1 MKTRNLPS
9 CAALCLSH
17 SVIHLVFSSSFFF
30 FLENTTIP
38 NLREVK
44 ENMTMGSTLVTNPKG
59 GFLVSRK
66 SSTFSIDKKK
76 KDWSLHIC
84 CKTTQQRIYRTL
96 TKPLASM
103 EKSGSVSWE
112 RNRMLWIN
120 CGNVEVF
127 KHVGLCL
134 RTVVKLYLNL
144 RITNVS
150 KLQRQ

>member
-17 SVIHLVFSSSFFF
+17 SVIHLVYSSSFF

-76 KDWSLHIC
+76 KD
-84 CKTTQQRIYRTL
+84 
-96 TKPLASM
+96 
-103 EKSGSVSWE
+103 
-112 RNRMLWIN
+112 
-120 CGNVEVF
+120 
-127 KHVGLCL
+127 
-134 RTVVKLYLNL
+134 
-144 RITNVS
+144 
-150 KLQRQ
+150 